1 MRLRRKVLALAVMV
15 AISGCTRTVY
25 VDRPVEHRVEVSRP
39 CLESSDIPAQP
50 DYAMSLLQPG
60 VSDGDIVLAMR
71 QEIAERADYTGVL
84 VGLLRGCVR

>member
-1 MRLRRKVLALAVMV
+1 MKWLIVPLVLLT
-15 AISGCTRTVY
+15 GCTRTLY

-50 DYAMSLLQPG
+50 AYAMSLLQPG

-71 QEIAERADYTGVL
+71 QEIAERTDYMGVL
-84 VGLLRGCVR
+84 AGLLMGCVR

>member
-1 MRLRRKVLALAVMV
+1 MRILCVLLIAVS
-15 AISGCTRTVY
+15 IGGCTRTVY

-39 CLESSDIPAQP
+39 CLESSDIPKPP

>member
-1 MRLRRKVLALAVMV
+1 MRWLIIPLALLT
-15 AISGCTRTVY
+15 GCTRTVY

-39 CLESSDIPAQP
+39 CLESSDIPRP
-50 DYAMSLLQPG
+50 PEYAMSLLQPG

>member
-1 MRLRRKVLALAVMV
+1 MKWLIIPLVLLT
-15 AISGCTRTVY
+15 GCTRTVY

-39 CLESSDIPAQP
+39 CLESSDIPRP
-50 DYAMSLLQPG
+50 PEYAMGLLQPG

-84 VGLLRGCVR
+84 LGLLRGCVR